1 MDAIAGFFRFLIF
14 IAIVL
19 AGIAL
24 FSYNK
29 LQRLSQDIQ
38 EKFSNVQVA
47 ISRKLS
53 LINQLID
60 VVKNF
65 QESEQFT
72 HLKISQDSSPN
83 SLASAYQEST
93 RVLSAIQGMGN
104 RFPNLKSNEQYHRL
118 IDSIQQCEADIQGKR
133 QWYNASVK
141 EYNSVCLSIP
151 TVFVAR
157 AIGFSKAPYL
167 EFDHTGVVDA
177 TSMKNFNTDDGER
190 LQQLLNN
197 AGGNIVGATRV
208 IASHATQTG
217 KMLADRAKERGADKS
232 APAYF
237 YTVGGGVPQGPAS
250 LQHIQAQAAAGALD
264 GAVLVAEVGSSDWKP
279 LAGVVQPADVPPVV

>member
-1 MDAIAGFFRFLIF
+1 MDAIADFFRFLIF
-14 IAIVL
+14 IAVVL
-19 AGIAL
+19 VVIAL

-38 EKFSNVQVA
+38 ERSSNVQVA

-83 SLASAYQEST
+83 NLASAYQQSGV
-93 RVLSAIQGMGN
+93 VLSALQGLGN
-104 RFPNLKSNEQYHRL
+104 RFPDLKNNEQYHRL
-118 IDSIQQCEADIQGKR
+118 IDSIQECEADIQNRR
-133 QWYNASVK
+133 QWYNAGVK

-151 TVFVAR
+151 TVLVAR
-157 AIGFSKAPYL
+157 TIGFGKAPYL
-167 EFDHTGVVDA
+167 EFDHTGVTDI
-177 TSMKNFNTDDGER
+177 TSLKDFKTDDGER
-190 LQQLLNN
+190 LQQLLNS
-197 AGGNIVGATRV
+197 AGGNIAGATRV

-217 KMLADRAKERGADKS
+217 KMLADKAKERGADKS
-232 APAYF
+232 APSYF
-237 YTVGGGVPQGPAS
+237 YMVPGGVPQGPAS
-250 LQHIQAQAAAGALD
+250 IQRIQAHVSEGTLD
-264 GAVLVAEVGSSDWKP
+264 GAVLVAEAGSSDWKP
-279 LAGVVQPADVPPVV
+279 LASVFRQADAPPAV